1 MPPTFARLGV
11 SDSIC
16 RALAERGIT
25 QPFDIQ
31 AASVADALD
40 GRDICGRAPTGSG
53 KTLAFGIPLV
63 ANVGRAR
70 PHRPEALVLAPTREL
85 ADQIMTELRS
95 FSGSVR
101 VAVVYGGV
109 GYGNQIQS
117 LRRGV
122 DILVACPGR
131 LEDLIE
137 QGVVSL
143 SAVEA
148 VVIDEADRMAD
159 MGFIPAVR
167 RLLDQTEPDR
177 QTMLFSATLDGDV
190 ASLTRDYQYD
200 PVRCEVGDETPDVIS
215 ADHVFWNVA
224 RTERTEVA
232 AEAISAAWPAIVFCR
247 TRHGCDRL
255 ARRLDRA
262 GIATAAIHGGRSQN
276 QRTRALGEFSAGRV
290 QALIAT
296 DVAARGIHVEGVGAV
311 IHYDAPEDHKAYLH
325 RSGRTARAGQGGVVI
340 SLVPPEQAR
349 ELGRMQR
356 QLGLQQPITEVDMA
370 VIGSLG
376 QPMRRSE
383 RLRATADSGSSERPR
398 ATADSGRQRTDSQP
412 RRRQPERPGA
422 KHRSRSRRGSGP
434 ARSRN
439 RNRQPPAKSAA

>member
-1 MPPTFARLGV
+1 MSPTFAQLGV
-11 SDSIC
+11 PESIC
-16 RALAERGIT
+16 RALDERGIT

-31 AASVADALD
+31 AAAMADAMAGHD
-40 GRDICGRAPTGSG
+40 VCGRAPTGSG

-63 ANVGRAR
+63 ATAVRAR
-70 PHRPEALVLAPTREL
+70 PHRPTALVLAPTREL

-95 FSGSVR
+95 FAGGVR

-109 GYGNQIQS
+109 GYGRQMEA

-143 SAVEA
+143 GAVEA

-167 RLLDQTEPDR
+167 RLLDQTSPDR

-190 ASLTRDYQYD
+190 ASLTREYQYR
-200 PVRCEVGDETPDVIS
+200 PVRCEVGEETPDVIA

-224 RTERTEVA
+224 RAERIGVA
-232 AEAISAAWPAIVFCR
+232 ADAIAASGSAIVFCR

-255 ARRLDRA
+255 ARQLDRA

-276 QRTRALGEFSAGRV
+276 QRTRALGEFASGRV

-296 DVAARGIHVEGVGAV
+296 DVAARGIHVQGVDAV
-311 IHYDAPEDHKAYLH
+311 IHFDAPEDHKAYLH
-325 RSGRTARAGQGGVVI
+325 RSGRTARAGRGGVVV
-340 SLVPPEQAR
+340 SLVLPEQAR
-349 ELGRMQR
+349 ETGRMQR
-356 QLGLQQPITEVDMA
+356 QLGLEQPITEVDLA
-370 VIGSLG
+370 AIAWLRESASHSE
-376 QPMRRSE
+376 PARRSE
-383 RLRATADSGSSERPR
+383 PVTASRDSDRSRRS
-398 ATADSGRQRTDSQP
+398 SQP
-412 RRRQPERPGA
+412 RRDSERSGA
-422 KHRSRSRRGSGP
+422 GHKSRSRRSSGP
-434 ARSRN
+434 QRSRN
-439 RNRQPPAKSAA
+439 RNRNRRPSAKRAA

>member
-1 MPPTFARLGV
+1 MSPTFARLGV
-11 SDSIC
+11 PDSIC
-16 RALAERGIT
+16 RALAQRGIT

-31 AASVADALD
+31 AAAMADALD

-63 ANVGRAR
+63 VNVGRAR
-70 PHRPEALVLAPTREL
+70 PHRPRALVLAPTREL

-95 FSGSVR
+95 FSGSVH

-137 QGVVSL
+137 QGAVSL
-143 SAVEA
+143 HEVDA

-167 RLLDQTEPDR
+167 RLLDQTMPDR

-190 ASLTRDYQYD
+190 ASLTRDYQHD
-200 PVRCEVGDETPDVIS
+200 PVRYEVGDETPDVVA

-224 RTERTEVA
+224 RTERIEVA
-232 AEAISAAWPAIVFCR
+232 ADAIGAAGPAIVFCR

-255 ARRLDRA
+255 ARQLDRR
-262 GIATAAIHGGRSQN
+262 GVRTAAIHGGRSQN
-276 QRTRALGEFSAGRV
+276 QRTRALGEFAAGRV
-290 QALIAT
+290 EALIAT

-311 IHYDAPEDHKAYLH
+311 IHYDTPEDHKAYLH

-340 SLVPPEQAR
+340 SLVQPEQAR

-356 QLGLQQPITEVDMA
+356 QLGLRQPITDVDLA
-370 VIGSLG
+370 AIAGLG
-376 QPMRRSE
+376 QPSSRTE
-383 RLRATADSGSSERPR
+383 PLAVAAGPSGQH
-398 ATADSGRQRTDSQP
+398 AGAQP
-412 RRRQPERPGA
+412 RRRQSERPA
-422 KHRSRSRRGSGP
+422 AEHRSQSRRRNRP

-439 RNRQPPAKSAA
+439 RNRRPPAKSAV